1 MTLILIVDD
10 RSTNRNIFSRL
21 AQSIE
26 ENVTVH
32 AFATPLS
39 ALDWLKH
46 NTPDLVITDYRM
58 PGMDGAQFTNEIRH
72 SANGA
77 DVPIIVITAYDD
89 RTFRLQ
95 ALEAGATDFLSSPVD
110 YYEFTTRARNL
121 LKLHRQQRYIKGRAQ
136 ALEQQ
141 LRLSERSQEELV
153 RSSRE
158 ALLQVIDTVP
168 AMISATDRNG
178 RAIFANAYFAAFVD
192 SSPAALMGKVLNDLL
207 PSNKKEHRERVR
219 AALFEGIESS
229 VSFEETI
236 TDQSSAERVFL
247 TTKAPMRDASGAVT
261 SVLTTSTDISER
273 KQAERT
279 LRHIALHDALTN
291 LPNRRILYERVQRE
305 LSDGLGHFALH
316 LIDLDRFKAI
326 NDTFG
331 HAGGD
336 QILRQV
342 AERLNECV
350 LGRNFVARMSG
361 DEFVVVQ
368 VNINNPDE
376 AEVLARE
383 IIERVSAPLFLDGH
397 EVRVGCTIGI
407 ALAPRDST
415 NVEKLLKY
423 ADLAMYQTK
432 AEGRNAVR
440 FYSPEMEAASQ
451 SNITLEMDLRRAIG
465 QDQFVLHYQPQI
477 DLDSGSIVGAE
488 ALVRWARPGAGLTY
502 PSAFM
507 DFAEET
513 GLVNGIG
520 AWVLR
525 EACAQAAVWQQL
537 GYPPLRIAVNLSPVQ
552 FLGQDLVQLVSETLR
567 VTGLDPKYLELEL
580 TERSLLRDTDRTKTI
595 LGSLRDLGVR
605 IAIDDFG
612 VGFSSLSYVK
622 NFPVDTLK
630 IDRSFIANLTA
641 DSRDEAIVK
650 AIIALAAGLGL
661 KVIAEGI
668 ETVQQLKCLYGQSCA
683 EAQGYLFSRPVP
695 AGSFETLL
703 REPPRFLAPEQNTVP
718 KMVHSPW

>member
-21 AQSIE
+21 AQLIE

-32 AFATPLS
+32 ACATPLS
-39 ALDWLKH
+39 ALEWLKD

-58 PGMDGAQFTNEIRH
+58 PGMDGAQFTKEIRA
-72 SANGA
+72 SASGA

-89 RTFRLQ
+89 RTFRLH
-95 ALEAGATDFLSSPVD
+95 ALESGATDFLGSPVD
-110 YYEFTTRARNL
+110 YCEFTTRARNL

-168 AMISATDRNG
+168 AMISATDSKG
-178 RAIFANAYFAAFVD
+178 RAIFVNAYFADFLDA
-192 SSPAALMGKVLNDLL
+192 SPAELMGKVLNDLL
-207 PSNKKEHRERVR
+207 PTNRKKHRERVH
-219 AALFEGIESS
+219 AALFEGGGSS
-229 VSFEETI
+229 ISFEETI
-236 TDQSSAERVFL
+236 IDQSAAERVFM

-279 LRHIALHDALTN
+279 LRHIALHDVLTN
-291 LPNRRILYERVQRE
+291 LPNRRMLFERVQHE
-305 LSDGLGHFALH
+305 LHDGLGHFALH
-316 LIDLDRFKAI
+316 LVDLDRFKAV
-326 NDTFG
+326 NDAFG

-342 AERLNECV
+342 AERLNECI

-361 DEFVVVQ
+361 DEFIVLQ
-368 VNINNPDE
+368 LDTEKPDE
-376 AEVLARE
+376 AEKLAHR
-383 IIERVSAPLFLDGH
+383 IIDCFSRPFFLH
-397 EVRVGCTIGI
+397 NREVRLGCTIGI
-407 ALAPRDST
+407 ALAPRDGT

-423 ADLAMYQTK
+423 ADLAMYQAK
-432 AEGRNAVR
+432 AEGRNTVR
-440 FYSPEMEAASQ
+440 FYSPEMEAA
-451 SNITLEMDLRRAIG
+451 TLSDIALEADLRKAIY

-477 DLDSGSIVGAE
+477 DLASGEIVGAE
-488 ALVRWARPGAGLTY
+488 ALVRWARPGVGLTY
-502 PSAFM
+502 PNTFM

-513 GLVNGIG
+513 GLVNPIG

-537 GYPPLRIAVNLSPVQ
+537 GYPPIRIAVNLSPVQ
-552 FLGQDLVQLVSETLR
+552 FLGQDLVRLVSETLC

-580 TERSLLRDTDRTKTI
+580 TETSLLRDTDRTKTI
-595 LGSLRDLGVR
+595 LGNLRDLGVR
-605 IAIDDFG
+605 LAIDDFG

-630 IDRSFIANLTA
+630 IDRSFIASLTE
-641 DSRDEAIVK
+641 DSRDEAIVR
-650 AIIALAAGLGL
+650 AITALAAGLGL
-661 KVIAEGI
+661 KVIAEGV
-668 ETVQQLKCLYGQSCA
+668 ENAQQLKCLCGQSCA
-683 EAQGYLFSRPVP
+683 EAQGYLFSKPVP
-695 AGSFETLL
+695 AEAFEALL
-703 REPPRFLAPEQNTVP
+703 RDPPQFLAPEQNTIL
-718 KMVHSPW
+718 KKVHSPW